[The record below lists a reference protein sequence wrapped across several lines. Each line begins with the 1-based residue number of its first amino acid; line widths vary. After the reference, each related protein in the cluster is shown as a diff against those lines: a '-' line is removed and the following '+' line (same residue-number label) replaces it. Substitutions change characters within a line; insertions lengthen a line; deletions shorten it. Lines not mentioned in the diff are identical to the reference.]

1 VKLTT
6 ELSEAF
12 GIAFSA
18 VCANKM
24 RAILTTL
31 GIVIGIVSVSVMN
44 MAVDG
49 ISASFIKSI
58 SALGS
63 DVFYIDKT
71 AWVNHDKWWKS
82 RGRRDITMQEAK
94 QLSKLLEDR
103 WQVSPY
109 AQSAC
114 KIVYDGVEI
123 SGVMMDGGT
132 PIFAEIN
139 SYEMIE
145 GRYFTDDEVDGCRPV
160 CALGYN
166 VADKLFKGISPLG
179 KYVKL
184 NGVNYQV
191 IGVMEK
197 RGTFMGFEMDSLIY
211 IPVTRL
217 LADFAWRPNVSIA
230 VKPMNRSDL
239 DENMEEVRG
248 AMRRVR
254 QLQPADDD
262 DFAINKQETLVNM
275 FNTVCGIISAVG
287 LFISGLSLFVGG
299 IGIMNIMFVSVAE
312 RTKEIGLRKALGAKR
327 RIILTQFLM
336 ESSIICLMGGIV
348 GLLIAWSL
356 KPIVNIFMPASI
368 SIGTVCVSLAI
379 SVMV

>member
-1 VKLTT
+1 
-6 ELSEAF
+6 
-12 GIAFSA
+12 
-18 VCANKM
+18 
-24 RAILTTL
+24 
-31 GIVIGIVSVSVMN
+31 
-44 MAVDG
+44 
-49 ISASFIKSI
+49 
-58 SALGS
+58 
-63 DVFYIDKT
+63 
-71 AWVNHDKWWKS
+71 
-82 RGRRDITMQEAK
+82 
-94 QLSKLLEDR
+94 
-103 WQVSPY
+103 
-109 AQSAC
+109 
-114 KIVYDGVEI
+114 
-123 SGVMMDGGT
+123 
-132 PIFAEIN
+132 
-139 SYEMIE
+139 
-145 GRYFTDDEVDGCRPV
+145 
-160 CALGYN
+160 
-166 VADKLFKGISPLG
+166 
-179 KYVKL
+179 
-184 NGVNYQV
+184 
-191 IGVMEK
+191 
-197 RGTFMGFEMDSLIY
+197 MGFEMDSLIY

-379 SVMV
+379 SVMVGLISGYIPAWRAARMDPVDALRNE